1 MYETSVTSSYI
12 VGWNGT
18 TMTKLPTL
26 TDLRQI
32 SEVSTACGTND
43 PKDFRSITA
52 FWLGTWRGARPL
64 IRSHGDVHWIWSV
77 TWMIMWHCQGI
88 HLSRNLMLWASCLGT
103 AISQALR
110 LSSSRKTFCRL
121 CFMDKHTV
129 HSKDSNLYCRVIRLK
144 PSCWRGTASSIRQ
157 CVGGMAFGL
166 CGLANVYFGTTG
178 KPFDTLLGRQ
188 EITGAVLLM
197 QVAIQI
203 KALWVLK
210 GGDFNIEALVALFD
224 GKTLHFFFGWFVWKN
239 SFSSLCPRKS
249 KPPDQTKPWSL
260 GAKVGV
266 TSSLPSRSWW
276 RFTGAELGF
285 FHKKWWVFLKD
296 FL

>member
-77 TWMIMWHCQGI
+77 TWLIMWHCQGI
-88 HLSRNLMLWASCLGT
+88 HLSRNLMLWASCRR
-103 AISQALR
+103 IPDFECWIQFQFSCDR
-110 LSSSRKTFCRL
+110 LSS
-121 CFMDKHTV
+121 
-129 HSKDSNLYCRVIRLK
+129 YWRVTE
-144 PSCWRGTASSIRQ
+144 SDTENQNQTQSTASSIRQ

-188 EITGAVLLM
+188 EITGAVL
-197 QVAIQI
+197 
-203 KALWVLK
+203 
-210 GGDFNIEALVALFD
+210 FNA
-224 GKTLHFFFGWFVWKN
+224 GCNTN
-239 SFSSLCPRKS
+239 
-249 KPPDQTKPWSL
+249 
-260 GAKVGV
+260 
-266 TSSLPSRSWW
+266 
-276 RFTGAELGF
+276 
-285 FHKKWWVFLKD
+285 
-296 FL
+296 